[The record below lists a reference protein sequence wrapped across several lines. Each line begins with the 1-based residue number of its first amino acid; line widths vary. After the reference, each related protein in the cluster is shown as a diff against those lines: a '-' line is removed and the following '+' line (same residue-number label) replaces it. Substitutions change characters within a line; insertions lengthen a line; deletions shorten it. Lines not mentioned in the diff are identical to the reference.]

1 MMTRQWRL
9 SVQVDGLNVRT
20 AVCVVAMDTHISDVL
35 AGVMEREQLQNGPN
49 ICKQYRMKD
58 YEINVL
64 HF

>member
-1 MMTRQWRL
+1 
-9 SVQVDGLNVRT
+9 
-20 AVCVVAMDTHISDVL
+20 MDTHISDVL